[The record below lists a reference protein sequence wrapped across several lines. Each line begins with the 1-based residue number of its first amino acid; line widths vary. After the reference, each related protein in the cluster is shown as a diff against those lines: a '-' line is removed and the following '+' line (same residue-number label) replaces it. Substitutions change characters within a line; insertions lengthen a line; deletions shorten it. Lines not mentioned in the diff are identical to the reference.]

1 MSTTLAGRAASAG
14 VVIGPAHWVRHLEV
28 DLTAWRQGTIEE
40 ETASFRHAIDLT
52 ERQIR
57 EMQATMGER
66 VGEEEAAIFDAH
78 AMFLTDPEIERL
90 ALEAIQRGASAP
102 RAVIEAF
109 DGFVTVI
116 SAIDDPYLSARAAD
130 LVDVRDQVVAGLFGV
145 ESPRLPDHPF
155 VLLAEDVTPSQTAAI
170 DPSLLL
176 ALVCEKGSEVAHA
189 AILARSLGVPAV
201 VGVGDGLR
209 QVDEGDPVAVDGST
223 GEIVARPDPATLDDF
238 ESRRRVESERRSRLA
253 AVAHGPAVTTDGRR
267 VVVAANVNGPEMLAA
282 AVESGAEGS
291 GLVRS
296 EFLFLGRAAP
306 PGVEEQE
313 EVYRR
318 VLEAFGDHLVVI
330 RTLDIGADK
339 PVPYVSRQE
348 PNPALGLRGLRLGL
362 TMPDLL
368 GDQLRALIRASTG
381 GRLGIMFPMVS
392 VPREVDAVLGMI
404 ETIAGQEGVDRRSF
418 QVGTMIEVPSA
429 ALAAGRLANR
439 LDFLSLGTNDL
450 LQYLFAADR
459 QVAEVAEIPDLFEPG
474 VLALIRSIC
483 DEAHAADVWVGV
495 CGEAA
500 ADRPSAAAL
509 VAAGVDELSMSPP
522 SVPEIKEAVRG
533 WEVAGLRL
541 LLDRALAAQ
550 DGPTARRLFKRC

>member
-1 MSTTLAGRAASAG
+1 MSRGLRGRAASAG
-14 VVIGPAHWVRHLEV
+14 VAVGPAHWVRQTEI
-28 DLTAWRQGTIEE
+28 DLSAWRLGTVEE
-40 ETASFRHAIDLT
+40 ETAAFYHAIDLT

-66 VGEEEAAIFDAH
+66 VGEEEAAIFEAH

-90 ALEAIQRGASAP
+90 ALEAIRGGAAAP

-109 DGFVTVI
+109 DGFVAVI
-116 SAIDDPYLSARAAD
+116 SSLDDPYLSARAAD

-145 ESPRLPDHPF
+145 ESPHLPHHPF
-155 VLLAEDVTPSQTAAI
+155 VLLATDVTPSQTAAI
-170 DPSLLL
+170 EPSLLL

-189 AILARSLGVPAV
+189 AILARSLGIPAV
-201 VGVGDGLR
+201 VGVGDDLR

-223 GEIVARPDPATLDDF
+223 GEVVARPDPATLGVF
-238 ESRRRVESERRSRLA
+238 ETRRRDESERRARLA
-253 AVAHGPAVTTDGRR
+253 AVAHGPAVTTDGHR

-282 AVESGAEGS
+282 AVDCGAEGS

-296 EFLFLGRAAP
+296 EFLFLGRDTP
-306 PGVEEQE
+306 PATEEQE
-313 EVYRR
+313 AVYRR
-318 VLEAFGDHLVVI
+318 ALEAFGDHLVVI

-362 TMPDLL
+362 ALPDLL
-368 GDQLRALIRASTG
+368 GDQLRALIRASTA

-392 VPREVDAVLGMI
+392 VRREVDAALEMI
-404 ETIAGQEGVDRRSF
+404 ETIAGEEGVDRRSF

-429 ALAAGRLANR
+429 ALAAGRLAKG

-459 QVAEVAEIPDLFEPG
+459 QVAEVAEIPDIFEPG
-474 VLALIRSIC
+474 VLGLIRSMC

-500 ADRPSAAAL
+500 AHRTSAAAL
-509 VAAGVDELSMSPP
+509 VAAGVDELSMSP
-522 SVPEIKEAVRG
+522 SAVPEIKEAVRS
-533 WEVAGLRL
+533 WELTGIRRL
-541 LLDRALAAQ
+541 FDRALDAR
-550 DGPTARRLFKRC
+550 DGPGARRLFDGM